1 MSQKLDLQGKL
12 NGTLSGASLSNELN
26 WSFKKTMQTTATHP
40 NPFQTSGKMAAW
52 CNIGLLIRLRSP
64 HFFRIPLQVQVSILG
79 GRYVHFDAWKV
90 VCGRHV
96 FSSFKPQAARNTK
109 KNKDTEFQNKPS
121 FRGLYEGKIVP
132 LFFSILEQLFHS
144 HRSCWILQY
153 EGDCVSR
160 VREAPNLLVKTQPRI
175 LGDTPQTSQ
184 DFVLKLFWPP
194 WPSCNAKWKW
204 RP

>member
-1 MSQKLDLQGKL
+1 
-12 NGTLSGASLSNELN
+12 
-26 WSFKKTMQTTATHP
+26 MQTTATHP

-79 GRYVHFDAWKV
+79 GRYVRFDAWKV

-109 KNKDTEFQNKPS
+109 KNKDTKFQNNPS

-132 LFFSILEQLFHS
+132 LFFSSNYFILIEAVE
-144 HRSCWILQY
+144 SCSMRVI
-153 EGDCVSR
+153 VSP
-160 VREAPNLLVKTQPRI
+160 ELGKLLI
-175 LGDTPQTSQ
+175 C
-184 DFVLKLFWPP
+184 W
-194 WPSCNAKWKW
+194 
-204 RP
+204 